1 MQQPI
6 LFATPIWKF
15 SEPVPEG
22 AYEWAL
28 DYKKANASVVISNRG
43 GYQSKQN
50 GNLNAFPYKNHI
62 RSML

>member
-1 MQQPI
+1 MQQSI

-28 DYKKANASVVISNRG
+28 DYKKANASVIISNRG
-43 GYQSKQN
+43 G
-50 GNLNAFPYKNHI
+50 LPETTDERIFPY
-62 RSML
+62 